1 VIDLD
6 DEGRIRAGDP
16 SGVLPT
22 VAALVEHCREG
33 YRLGLSA
40 SPIPSGEGVT
50 AVAFCGM
57 GGSAIAGDVVRAL
70 YADRL
75 RIPVIVVRDAEL
87 PEFVGPHSLVLASSY
102 SGGTAET
109 LACFEEAVRRGARV
123 VSLTSGGELA
133 RRSEELDLACVQV
146 PGGFMPRAALG
157 YITLGAIGV
166 LEAVGLVPPM
176 SADLEEALVEL
187 EGQDAQCAPRVPT
200 PVNPAKKLAA
210 EIGDRVP
217 VIWGAEGIG
226 AVAAS
231 RWKAQF
237 NENAKVPAFAA
248 SLPELDH
255 NEVVGWSEG
264 QGRRFFVLALR
275 QDAERPDVAAR
286 FPLSMQLASESGAEV
301 REVWSGG
308 RSGLAR
314 FLTLAVTGDYTA
326 TYLAIARGVDPAPI
340 DAIARL
346 KQALAD
352 A

>member
-6 DEGRIRAGDP
+6 DEGLIRAGDP
-16 SGVLPT
+16 SQILATIG
-22 VAALVEHCREG
+22 ALADHCREG
-33 YRLGLSA
+33 YRLGLDA
-40 SPIPSGEGVT
+40 SPVPSGEGVT
-50 AVAFCGM
+50 SVAFCGM

-70 YADRL
+70 YSDRL
-75 RIPVIVVRDAEL
+75 RIPVVVVRDAEL
-87 PEFVGPHSLVLASSY
+87 PEFVGPHTLVLASSY
-102 SGGTAET
+102 SGDTVEA
-109 LACFEEAVRRGARV
+109 LACFEEAVARGARV
-123 VSLTSGGELA
+123 ASLTSGGELL
-133 RRSEELDLACVQV
+133 RRSDELDLAHVRL

-176 SADLEEALVEL
+176 SGDLEEALGEL
-187 EGQDAQCAPRVPT
+187 AAQDARCAPGVPAS
-200 PVNPAKKLAA
+200 VNPAKALAA
-210 EIGDRVP
+210 EIEDRVP

-231 RWKAQF
+231 RWKAQC
-237 NENAKVPAFAA
+237 NENAKVPAFAG

-255 NEVVGWSEG
+255 NEVVGWSQG
-264 QGRRFFVLALR
+264 QGRRFFVIALR
-275 QDAERPDVAAR
+275 QDSEQPDVAAR
-286 FPLSMQLASESGAEV
+286 FPLSMQIASDAGAEV

-314 FLTLAVTGDYTA
+314 FLTLAVTGDYTS

>member
-1 VIDLD
+1 MIDLD
-6 DEGRIRAGDP
+6 DEGGIRTGDP
-16 SGVLPT
+16 SGILAT
-22 VAALVEHCREG
+22 VAALAEHCREG
-33 YRLGLSA
+33 YRLGLDTS
-40 SPIPSGEGVT
+40 SLPSGEGVT
-50 AVAFCGM
+50 SVAFCGM

-75 RIPVIVVRDAEL
+75 RIPVVVVRDAEL
-87 PEFVGPHSLVLASSY
+87 PEFVGPHTLVLASSY
-102 SGGTAET
+102 SGGTAEA
-109 LACFEEAVRRGARV
+109 LACFEEAVGRGARV

-133 RRSEELDLACVQV
+133 RRSDELDLACVRL

-166 LEAVGLVPPM
+166 LEAVGIVPPM
-176 SADLEEALVEL
+176 TADLEGALGEL
-187 EGQDAQCAPRVPT
+187 EAQDALCAPRVPT
-200 PVNPAKKLAA
+200 SVNPAKGLAA

-275 QDAERPDVAAR
+275 QDAEHPDVAAR
-286 FPLSMQLASESGAEV
+286 FPLSMQIASDAGAEV

-314 FLTLAVTGDYTA
+314 FLTLAMTGDYTS
-326 TYLAIARGVDPAPI
+326 TYLAIARGVDPAPV

-352 A
+352 V

>member
-6 DEGRIRAGDP
+6 DEGGIRAGDP
-16 SGVLPT
+16 SGILTT
-22 VAALVEHCREG
+22 VAALAEHCRQG
-33 YRLGLSA
+33 YRLGLDV

-50 AVAFCGM
+50 SVAFCGM

-75 RIPVIVVRDAEL
+75 RIPVVVVRGAEL
-87 PEFVGPHSLVLASSY
+87 PEFVGPHTLVLASSY
-102 SGGTAET
+102 SGGTAEA
-109 LACFEEAVRRGARV
+109 LACFEEAVGRGARV

-133 RRSEELDLACVQV
+133 RRSDELDLACVRS

-157 YITLGAIGV
+157 YITLGALGV

-176 SADLEEALVEL
+176 SADLEEALGEL
-187 EGQDAQCAPRVPT
+187 ESQDALCAPRVPT
-200 PVNPAKKLAA
+200 SVNPAKGLAA

-255 NEVVGWSEG
+255 NEVVGWSPG

-275 QDAERPDVAAR
+275 QDAEHPDVAAR
-286 FPLSMQLASESGAEV
+286 FPLSMQIASDAGAEV

-314 FLTLAVTGDYTA
+314 FLTLAMTGDYTS

-352 A
+352 V